1 MGHVRDFLLKKMCDD
16 FLELFKPLTKSTMT
30 KNEFLIVFYNFLLES
45 EIYMVDTENEEYF
58 VYLCKYYINNS
69 NLIDEEI
76 FFMESLITE
85 EPKNYLDLFYD
96 IENLKDSYYG
106 KLMLP
111 LLEYTKENI
120 TIIG

>member
-1 MGHVRDFLLKKMCDD
+1 
-16 FLELFKPLTKSTMT
+16 
-30 KNEFLIVFYNFLLES
+30 
-45 EIYMVDTENEEYF
+45 MVDTENEEYF

-76 FFMESLITE
+76 FFMESIITE
-85 EPKNYLDLFYD
+85 DPKNYLELFYD

-120 TIIG
+120 TIID

>member
-76 FFMESLITE
+76 FFMESIITE
-85 EPKNYLDLFYD
+85 DPKNYLELFYD

-120 TIIG
+120 TIID